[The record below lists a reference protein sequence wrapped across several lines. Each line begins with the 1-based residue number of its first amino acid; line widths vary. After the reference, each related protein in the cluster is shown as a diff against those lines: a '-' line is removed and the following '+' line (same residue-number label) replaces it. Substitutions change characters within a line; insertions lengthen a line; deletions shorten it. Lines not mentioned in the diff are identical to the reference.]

1 MSVTPG
7 EVYKEVPWEKNRQER
22 QEFRLR
28 EKMIKKKHRKLY
40 KSMME
45 GKKDRA
51 KEIWLLRK
59 KRRLHDEKAA
69 AEKKSKKQ
77 AVKNESKQSVSEKK
91 VKKQKPTN
99 NTVKK
104 TKKSKN

>member
-1 MSVTPG
+1 M
-7 EVYKEVPWEKNRQER
+7 PWEKNRQER

-45 GKKDRA
+45 GKQSRA

-59 KRRLHDEKAA
+59 KRRLHDEQQGK
-69 AEKKSKKQ
+69 EKK
-77 AVKNESKQSVSEKK
+77 EK
-91 VKKQKPTN
+91 VKGTDRNKNRQN
-99 NTVKK
+99 NE
-104 TKKSKN
+104 TKKNVNNIKHIFQG

>member
-1 MSVTPG
+1 MSTG

-59 KRRLHDEKAA
+59 KRRLLDEAQSQ
-69 AEKKSKKQ
+69 KKKG
-77 AVKNESKQSVSEKK
+77 
-91 VKKQKPTN
+91 KKQK
-99 NTVKK
+99 
-104 TKKSKN
+104 KSVGAEK